1 MGKRKIF
8 RLIVSVVLLMTML
21 AVAAC
26 TPGEAAALQGI
37 LKNVDSANGQ
47 ITIVTKDGKTVT
59 LDIAT
64 DTEVAA
70 DGTNST
76 VASLAPGAQV
86 EIKVKKDG
94 KVISQIKAQ
103 QAEIEGVITTIAG
116 DNITIKTE
124 KGRQATIHITADT
137 RIELDDDDLS
147 GTLTDLVVGM
157 MVEAKFNPSTG
168 NAFKIEVSED
178 EDDGASALI
187 PGGKGIIEVRVTDP
201 PPADVVSAVVYI
213 SNIEVHRVSPGASA
227 NTSGNVSDNDTGWI
241 TLSSNITSF
250 DLMDVIGVKA
260 FLASANVDA
269 GKFTQIR
276 MDVDRVEVVTTD
288 GANITAE
295 VPGGKLRIVRPF
307 DVDAGVK
314 TILTLDFDGEKS
326 LVLTGQGKAIFKPVV
341 KLEIDKEKESEDDG
355 EEGNGED

>member
-8 RLIVSVVLLMTML
+8 RLLFSALLAVTML

-26 TPGEAAALQGI
+26 TPEEAAALQGI

-76 VASLAPGAQV
+76 VASLEPGATV
-86 EIKVKKDG
+86 EIKVKNDG
-94 KVISQIKAQ
+94 KVASQIKAQ
-103 QAEIEGVITTIAG
+103 QAEIEGVITAIVG
-116 DNITIKTE
+116 DNVTIETE
-124 KGRQATIHITADT
+124 KGRQATIHVTADT
-137 RIELDDDDLS
+137 RIELDDDDFP
-147 GTLTDLVVGM
+147 GTLAGLAVGM
-157 MVEAKFNPSTG
+157 AVEAKYSPSTG
-168 NAFKIEVSED
+168 NTFKIEAGKDED
-178 EDDGASALI
+178 EDDETSALI
-187 PGGKGIIEVRVTDP
+187 PGGKGIIEIRVTDP
-201 PPADVVSAVVYI
+201 PPAGVASAVVYL
-213 SNIEVHRVSPGASA
+213 SNIEVHRVLAGASA
-227 NTSGNVSDNDTGWI
+227 NTSGNVSDNDTGWV

-250 DLMDVIGVKA
+250 DLMDVIGVEA

-288 GANITAE
+288 GDNITAE

-341 KLEIDKEKESEDDG
+341 KLDIDKEED
-355 EEGNGED
+355 